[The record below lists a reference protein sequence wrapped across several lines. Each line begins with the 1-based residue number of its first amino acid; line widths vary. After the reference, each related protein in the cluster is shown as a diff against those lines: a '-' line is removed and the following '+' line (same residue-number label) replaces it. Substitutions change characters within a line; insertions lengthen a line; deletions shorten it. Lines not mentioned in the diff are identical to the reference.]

1 MTVRA
6 ASRTIGVALAIGLSM
21 TACSASSPQ
30 AARHGQQN
38 TAGSAAGMSA
48 PKAKATPAPSSPVI
62 ATAAPAKYP
71 GIKLAINSLTR
82 DAAGV
87 VTLTWT
93 LTNDGQEDFQAAGG
107 TFNSISEY
115 AGDTVSDVSLLD
127 SEHKVRYHTLRD
139 EKSHYCVCTT
149 LSVTG
154 THTFIKPGHSAA
166 YYNTFTLPTD
176 LTKITVEIPGFAGV
190 KDLPIH

>member
-6 ASRTIGVALAIGLSM
+6 ASRTLGVALAIGLSV

-30 AARHGQQN
+30 AARHVQQN
-38 TAGSAAGMSA
+38 TAVSAAGMSA
-48 PKAKATPAPSSPVI
+48 PRAKATPAPSSPVI
-62 ATAAPAKYP
+62 ATAAPDKYP

-82 DAAGV
+82 DSAGV

-93 LTNDGQEDFQAAGG
+93 LTNSSQENFKANAT
-107 TFNSISEY
+107 TFNSIGQY
-115 AGDTVSDVSLLD
+115 AGDTVSDVTLLD

-139 EKSHYCVCTT
+139 EKSHYCVCTA

-154 THTFIKPGHSAA
+154 AHSIIEPGHSAT
-166 YYNTFTLPTD
+166 YYNAFTLPSNV
-176 LTKITVEIPGFAGV
+176 TKITVEIPGFAGV
-190 KDLPIH
+190 KDLPIR